1 MGSARRSDPDREG
14 TLKMKICP
22 ATADKPPIFF
32 IYGGEGRGKTT
43 LACKF
48 PKPVALLLERGLPRG
63 VTVDAIEEVNS
74 YNEVITTLRQ
84 LIEDARG
91 YETLVIDTLDALE
104 PMLIEAVCLKNNW
117 KHIESP
123 SYGKGWLIAD
133 DEWRRFIR
141 GLTAL
146 RDRQNMTVV
155 LVAHSTIERFDDPR
169 APTFTCYM
177 SKLHKRA
184 RHLILDASDVVGF
197 LAEDLRVVTD
207 EGGFRE
213 RVRATNS
220 NARFLFV
227 EGCPAF
233 TAKNRFAMPA
243 KIAIPAD
250 FNIADLTQHWS
261 NHERS

>member
-1 MGSARRSDPDREG
+1 
-14 TLKMKICP
+14 MKISP
-22 ATADKPPIFF
+22 ATADKPPI
-32 IYGGEGRGKTT
+32 ILVYGAEGRGKTT

-48 PKPVALLLERGLPRG
+48 PKPLALLLERGLPRG
-63 VTVDAIEEVNS
+63 VTVDAVEDVNS
-74 YNEVITTLRQ
+74 YDEIIATLRK

-104 PMLIEAVCLKNNW
+104 PLLIEAVCLKHSW
-117 KHIESP
+117 KNIESP

-133 DEWRRFIR
+133 DEWRRLIR

-169 APTFTCYM
+169 APTFTTYLP
-177 SKLHKRA
+177 KLHKRA

-197 LAEDLRVVTD
+197 LAEDLRTVTD

-233 TAKNRFAMPA
+233 TAKNRFAMPP
-243 KIAIPAD
+243 KVAIPAD
-250 FNIADLTQHWS
+250 FNVGELTQHWS
-261 NHERS
+261 NHDRGK